1 MSWLTED
8 DLATSNADLL
18 KKLSYPPSKDHN
30 PKLAKVED
38 EILEHW
44 KDFSHFCN
52 YVADKDPDAGKRFY
66 DLDEANY
73 FDLMGAVT
81 RPGFRPHYDRITP
94 YLARANLRIKDLEI
108 IAITPECG
116 YATAH
121 QNYYGTAADGEP
133 FNLTYRTTSVMRKV
147 DGLIN
152 AGTLKSEPG
161 FEPAVDAQV
170 LFGTDHFK
178 VTDDM
183 KYVTIDVKAA
193 LKNEDGTTIS
203 YAYTGHIEITPA
215 FGLIL
220 TGSPEAKTTD
230 FGHVFTHITF
240 ETGAPN
246 FKSLETS
253 RFVGAS
259 RFIVSEGGKGPV
271 IETKISKIV
280 KG

>member
-18 KKLSYPPSKDHN
+18 KKLSYPPSKDHD

-147 DGLIN
+147 DG
-152 AGTLKSEPG
+152 
-161 FEPAVDAQV
+161 VW
-170 LFGTDHFK
+170 
-178 VTDDM
+178 
-183 KYVTIDVKAA
+183 KYVHEHYSFPTNMATGKSDFTSGLQVQENMS
-193 LKNEDGTTIS
+193 LKEG
-203 YAYTGHIEITPA
+203 
-215 FGLIL
+215 
-220 TGSPEAKTTD
+220 
-230 FGHVFTHITF
+230 
-240 ETGAPN
+240 ET
-246 FKSLETS
+246 
-253 RFVGAS
+253 V
-259 RFIVSEGGKGPV
+259 
-271 IETKISKIV
+271 
-280 KG
+280 